1 MVDKFDIGD
10 KVTLYNGAYDDV
22 VYVVTGYVDK
32 DFVFLKDGNNRTFVE
47 HKESMALVEEK

>member
-1 MVDKFDIGD
+1 MEDKFDIGD

-32 DFVFLKDGNNRTFVE
+32 DFVFLKDSNNRTFVE
-47 HKESMALVEEK
+47 HKESVALVKEK